1 MKPLR
6 CLHPALNHGDT
17 PGERC
22 ARRWMPSFPAG
33 AGGQP
38 VSPLLLAPGCTP
50 SCPSH
55 TSHPRCRPQ
64 SHCLTSCGA
73 QPRAAAVFKHRVCSS
88 GSGEVTETSPAPPWH
103 CPPGIAPPR
112 GGRREEAETGLGGGW
127 ASREEKVGLSA
138 GFPECYLLLLK
149 INDALERF
157 HFVSLTARPLH
168 QPGRRMRRCSQRLLS
183 ALPSLLS
190 PSCNPASSSRAHQ
203 NRDLQPGSA
212 DCLCHPSLGFIPMIY
227 HARLPLRSHG
237 DTSSG
242 KLLPRRPHF
251 YRGKRRGVRIPA
263 GQCRGVTLTWENSK
277 FPSPQVCFCSLC
289 CSGAAHAGFGP

>member
-50 SCPSH
+50 SRPSH
-55 TSHPRCRPQ
+55 PSRPRCRTQ
-64 SHCLTSCGA
+64 NHCLTLCGA
-73 QPRAAAVFKHRVCSS
+73 QPHAAAVFKHRVLLA
-88 GSGEVTETSPAPPWH
+88 APCPQQWQRGGDGDEP
-103 CPPGIAPPR
+103 CAPLALPPPGIAPLR
-112 GGRREEAETGLGGGW
+112 GGHREDAETGLGGGW

-168 QPGRRMRRCSQRLLS
+168 QPGRRMRLCSQRLLS

-227 HARLPLRSHG
+227 HAQLPLRSHG

-242 KLLPRRPHF
+242 KLLPCRPHF
-251 YRGKRRGVRIPA
+251 YHGKRAMALGYQRGSA
-263 GQCRGVTLTWENSK
+263 GV
-277 FPSPQVCFCSLC
+277 
-289 CSGAAHAGFGP
+289 